1 MARHTTLGMFTPADV
16 VPAHDSHG
24 HDLGPDGA
32 TYDLLFI
39 DAMVQHHINSLP
51 MSESSF
57 NIGQPGVEALGV

>member
-1 MARHTTLGMFTPADV
+1 MSTPADV

-24 HDLGPDGA
+24 HEVGPDSA

-39 DAMVQHHINSLP
+39 DAMVQHPIHSLP

-57 NIGQPGVEALGV
+57 NIGQLGVEALGV